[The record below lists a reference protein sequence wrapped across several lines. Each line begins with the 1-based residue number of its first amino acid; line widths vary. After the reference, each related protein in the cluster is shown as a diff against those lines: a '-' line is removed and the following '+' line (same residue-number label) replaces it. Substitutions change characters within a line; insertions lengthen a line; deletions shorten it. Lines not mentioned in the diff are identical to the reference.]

1 VAESGSGR
9 SRRGRDA
16 QRARAVILDAA
27 EVTFAA
33 HGFDGARSDAIAN
46 ASGYNVSLLFQYFGD
61 KRGLYTAVLK
71 RADQELRALQTHII
85 TPLVE
90 DGALTGHAD
99 GFRRFL
105 ETVVHLTFDYLVA
118 HPRFLQILTWEM
130 AEGWQTYTQ
139 VVSQLLPEDTDQ
151 YERLFQQARNVGLLR
166 SDFSPLI
173 QLTLIFQVCQSYLAF
188 LPLYHLMLAREELSS
203 ERALADAR
211 ERIAAWVVGA
221 MLAEPKALR
230 A

>member
-1 VAESGSGR
+1 M
-9 SRRGRDA
+9 
-16 QRARAVILDAA
+16 
-27 EVTFAA
+27 
-33 HGFDGARSDAIAN
+33 
-46 ASGYNVSLLFQYFGD
+46 
-61 KRGLYTAVLK
+61 LK
-71 RADQELRALQTHII
+71 RADQELRALQTRII

-90 DGALTGHAD
+90 DEALTGQTD

-105 ETVVHLTFDYLVA
+105 ETVVYLTFDYLVT
-118 HPRFLQILTWEM
+118 HPRFLRILTWEM

-139 VVSQLLPEDTDQ
+139 VVLQLLPEDTEQ

-188 LPLYHLMLAREELSS
+188 LPLYQLMLSREELSS

-221 MLAEPKALR
+221 MLVEPKALR